1 MTVNAELAS
10 SAASK
15 RLADLK
21 SVDKNLWLPIG
32 VVLFLFTFFSLATN
46 SFATLRNFTAVSG
59 QAGTLLIA
67 CLGGT
72 FVILMGS
79 IDLSVG
85 AMVLLSGAAS
95 VQLLNSTGV
104 GAAVLAAVAII
115 GGVLGLINGVIYAYG
130 RIPSFV
136 VTLGTLSVFSGLA
149 LKLLDGRAIPFDLPG
164 FEYIAIGQAIPH
176 LPNIAL
182 CALLA
187 WAAAVFIAVR
197 TRFGRYM
204 YLIGGGE
211 LVARTAGIPVRRY
224 KILRLRALGRARGP
238 RRGAVRRAPWRGRPF
253 ARIGSA
259 A

>member
-1 MTVNAELAS
+1 
-10 SAASK
+10 
-15 RLADLK
+15 
-21 SVDKNLWLPIG
+21 
-32 VVLFLFTFFSLATN
+32 
-46 SFATLRNFTAVSG
+46 
-59 QAGTLLIA
+59 
-67 CLGGT
+67 
-72 FVILMGS
+72 MGS

-224 KILRLRALGRARGP
+224 KISTPSRSRARSRASARCCPSRALARPALRSDRISSLTASRRSSLAALRSPAVSGGPDRTLIGVLIIAMLDNGLNLMDASEYTQMIVKGLVVLAAVLVSRDRAREG
-238 RRGAVRRAPWRGRPF
+238 VVK
-253 ARIGSA
+253 
-259 A
+259 